1 MKITIT
7 GPLADKNLG
16 DYGMFVNNLYTLGN
30 EHDFTVF
37 SYNSSF
43 VNELRK
49 DFLSEYKLDF
59 VDVKLNRKKEKTY
72 NLIDKLRFFKQLING
87 NLHKTYPTPL
97 EITNRCENLDVIK
110 EAIRKTDVLIVS
122 GGGYFNDLWYEW
134 TRKDDLFK
142 IIVPIIIASQLK
154 KKIIFTAN
162 GFGPFD
168 RSKAFY
174 SMIFKEAERAGAIF
188 SCRDD
193 KLSPLYLSELGVFNF
208 NELPDDLYIQDSL
221 LLKSKIHEKYGKYS
235 VLELYGNRTDLE
247 DNIDLLREHVARQY
261 EKGIKTVFMPFDA
274 DEKTKSYLCKNI
286 NSEGFVVYEQKSY
299 LKLDDAIAMLSHA
312 EFVICNRYHALV
324 LAVSNK
330 TPVFNVIKSVGDLRY
345 YYNKNAGF
353 LDRTFCSENLDYS
366 CFIKESLK
374 EVLLSLIDDMAVNEQ
389 NKLYEHP
396 IYSMN
401 KANLTQIRKTFFSRS
416 IKVSKD
422 YE

>member
-16 DYGMFVNNLYTLGN
+16 DYGMFVNNLYTLGQ

-43 VNELRK
+43 VNELQK
-49 DFLSEYKLDF
+49 DFLAEYKLDF
-59 VDVKLNRKKEKTY
+59 VDVKLESKKEKTRS
-72 NLIDKLRFFKQLING
+72 LIDKLKYFRQLLKG
-87 NLHKTYPTPL
+87 NIHKSYPTPL
-97 EITNRCENLDVIK
+97 EITNRCKNLDVIK
-110 EAIRKTDVLIVS
+110 KTIQETDVLIVS

-134 TRKDDLFK
+134 SRKDDLFK
-142 IIVPIIIASQLK
+142 IIVPIIVASQLK

-193 KLSPLYLSELGVFNF
+193 KLSPLYLSDLGIFNF
-208 NELPDDLYIQDSL
+208 NELPLYIQDSKL
-221 LLKSKIHEKYGKYS
+221 SKSMSHEKYGKYS

-247 DNIDLLREHVARQY
+247 ENIDLLREHVIRQY
-261 EKGIKTVFMPFDA
+261 EKGIKTVFMPFDI
-274 DEKTKSYLCKNI
+274 DENTKSYLRKNI
-286 NSEGFVVYEQKSY
+286 DSEGFVFFEQKSY
-299 LKLDDAIAMLSHA
+299 LKLDEAIAMLANA

-353 LDRTFCSENLDYS
+353 LDRTFNSENVDYS
-366 CFIKESLK
+366 SFIKESLK
-374 EVLLSLIDDMAVNEQ
+374 DVLLSLKNDTALNEQ
-389 NKLYEHP
+389 KKLYEHP
-396 IYSMN
+396 VHALN
-401 KANLTQIRKTFFSRS
+401 KANLTQARESFFSRS
-416 IKVSKD
+416 IKGSSND
-422 YE
+422 E